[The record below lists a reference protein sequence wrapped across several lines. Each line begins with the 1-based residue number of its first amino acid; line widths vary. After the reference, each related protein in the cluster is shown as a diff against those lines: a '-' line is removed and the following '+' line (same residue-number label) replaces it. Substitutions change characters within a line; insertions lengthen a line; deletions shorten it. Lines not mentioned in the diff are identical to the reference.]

1 MSCTVDWEL
10 VKQKREKLALLSNG
24 RENSKRLHHE
34 YKINYQILIVLDRV
48 EQGGKLSCNT
58 EGPYF
63 ITKVY
68 DNGTGFWDKL
78 TKLGFKV
85 NEYERCVTNKVIN
98 GE

>member
-1 MSCTVDWEL
+1 MHRRWGTHQTKW
-10 VKQKREKLALLSNG
+10 KKLALLSNA

-34 YKINYQILIVLDRV
+34 YKINDQILIVLDRV
-48 EQGGKLSCNT
+48 EQGGKLICPT
-58 EGPYF
+58 EGSYF

-68 DNGTGFWDKL
+68 DNCTVFWDKL

-98 GE
+98 GK